1 MTQPARRPLKEK
13 KKTRQLGKATTEK
26 KKTAPIKMGRV
37 AVGPTRL
44 PKATTPAEDHRRV
57 FPEDGLQDHCNRD
70 KREFKFNEDLLRISI
85 FYSPGLI
92 SPKVLIQ
99 DEKIVY

>member
-1 MTQPARRPLKEK
+1 MKDK
-13 KKTRQLGKATTEK
+13 KKLK

-37 AVGPTRL
+37 AVGPTGL
-44 PKATTPAEDHRRV
+44 PKATTSAEDHRRV

>member
-1 MTQPARRPLKEK
+1 MKE
-13 KKTRQLGKATTEK
+13 KKTRQLRKATTEK

-44 PKATTPAEDHRRV
+44 PKATTPAEDHRQV